1 MTDPLHPDRLL
12 TRDETAEAFGV
23 SKRWLEHAAT
33 HGNGPRMVKVGRA
46 VRYRVADVRAWID
59 AQTVASTSQTP
70 GQAKR

>member
-33 HGNGPRMVKVGRA
+33 VELGANRLFH
-46 VRYRVADVRAWID
+46 VRVPLPAEP
-59 AQTVASTSQTP
+59 TP
-70 GQAKR
+70 AG